1 MQRVRAST
9 RWPRRRTWLLA
20 AAGAAAAVL
29 RPAGAAGPGVRR
41 LRLSHV
47 VTEDTP
53 KGHMARALQHHLQA
67 RSGGRMVLEVYPDS
81 QLYGDED
88 ELEAL
93 RLGAVDLLAP
103 SLSKFAAGGFP
114 AFELFDLPLLF
125 ANLPQVRRITQGSI
139 GTELLQALSQRDMV
153 GLGYLD
159 NGFKHLSGPRALR
172 QPADLAGLRLR
183 IQPSAVLSAQ
193 MRAWG
198 ATPVA
203 LPFADTRRAL
213 ERGVVQGAEN
223 TLSNFATQG
232 LASVQPDLTLTAHGY
247 LGYALV
253 AGQRLW
259 ARLTP
264 QEQAW
269 LREAASAALAEG
281 NARAAAL
288 EQAALAHLQAQPG
301 LRIHTPQ
308 SADRAALRTAAEPAY
323 TAFGRMAGGTA
334 LARVQRALQG

>member
-1 MQRVRAST
+1 MQKVQTST
-9 RWPRRRTWLLA
+9 PAIRRRRWLTA
-20 AAGAAAAVL
+20 AATGLAGWAV
-29 RPAGAAGPGVRR
+29 AGPVASGAVRR

-53 KGHMARALQHHLQA
+53 KGTMARALQRHLQA
-67 RSGGRMVLEVYPDS
+67 QSGGRMALEVYPDS

-125 ANLPQVRRITQGSI
+125 DNLPQVRRITQGPI
-139 GTELLQALSQRDMV
+139 GARLLGALAQRDMV

-159 NGFKHLSGPRALR
+159 NGFKHLSGPRVLR

-198 ATPVA
+198 AEPVA
-203 LPFADTRRAL
+203 LPFAETRRAL
-213 ERGVVQGAEN
+213 ERAVVDGAEN
-223 TLSNFATQG
+223 TLSNFDTQG
-232 LASVQPDLTLTAHGY
+232 LAAVQGHLTQTSHGY

-253 AGQRLW
+253 AGQRMW
-259 ARLTP
+259 ARLAP
-264 QEQAW
+264 HEQTW
-269 LREAASAALAEG
+269 LREAAAAALAEG

-288 EQAALAHLQAQPG
+288 EQVALAHLRQVPG
-301 LRIHTPQ
+301 LHIHNAT
-308 SADRAALRTAAEPAY
+308 ATDRAALRAAAEPAY
-323 TAFGRMAGGTA
+323 AAFGRRAGGAA
-334 LARVQRALQG
+334 LAEVQRTLRG